1 MIRNASLELPSEKT
15 VQTAS
20 APQNARGRRCG
31 SAVPA
36 RTAPPRR
43 ASRTERRRTS
53 VRNPGATATIST
65 VRSETPA
72 ASSATAS
79 SGPATA
85 PAVSSARWRPGGLAE
100 PVADPRC
107 EDDAPGPRRR
117 ERDPRDGGRRVARD
131 DPHLARAAGAVGE
144 PARGAA
150 KADGDAL
157 RDPLDDAEHRRGR
170 AERLREEQR
179 HDRIHELA
187 REVVRERDPG
197 ERAHVLREPP
207 LRSEDPARH

>member
-79 SGPATA
+79 SGPAT
-85 PAVSSARWRPGGLAE
+85 E

-179 HDRIHELA
+179 HD
-187 REVVRERDPG
+187 
-197 ERAHVLREPP
+197 
-207 LRSEDPARH
+207 PA